1 MGHTLTPLLSPAVWL
16 MALLSGSVAVA
27 SCVVNDYFDLRTDTI
42 NAPHK
47 VHIIPCFQQQCM
59 QSRRR
64 SAAFLST

>member
-47 VHIIPCFQQQCM
+47 VRIM
-59 QSRRR
+59 
-64 SAAFLST
+64 